1 MTIPACFA
9 DMNADCTCPLHG
21 PGKPL
26 PQMMLHCLLNDK
38 LETMKDMQEYFIQ
51 KGAKFSGVMTTIHT
65 DERDINSDNKVRYD
79 MLSLL
84 LVMKRIEG
92 AKELVKAGVH
102 PVSGGNPKDEKLDV
116 VPMFQEYY
124 EHGTNEFIRWVF
136 KDYIPQHPKIKLKP
150 LTQRLIDI
158 IVSMKEKDKEN
169 GRWKLH
175 KRTAAHAILT
185 SGHQETIEH
194 LIQRGEAKGL
204 DLLGEQ
210 TCTGQTALHHAAEN
224 NDQTSVDILLQL

>member
-1 MTIPACFA
+1 MSQMI
-9 DMNADCTCPLHG
+9 LHY
-21 PGKPL
+21 
-26 PQMMLHCLLNDK
+26 LLNDRF
-38 LETMKDMQEYFIQ
+38 EAMKDMQKYFTN
-51 KGAKFSGVMTTIHT
+51 KGANLSGVIATIHT
-65 DERDINSDNKVRYD
+65 DEHDMDGDKVQFDI
-79 MLSLL
+79 LSLL
-84 LVMKRIEG
+84 LVMKKIDC
-92 AKELVKAGVH
+92 AKELVKAGFD
-102 PVSGGNPKDEKLDV
+102 PVNGGNPESEKLDV

-124 EHGTNEFIRWVF
+124 KHGTNEFIRWMF
-136 KDYIPQHPKIKLKP
+136 HDYVPHKIKLKP

-175 KRTAAHAILT
+175 KRTATHAILT

>member
-1 MTIPACFA
+1 MTDITCFTGK
-9 DMNADCTCPLHG
+9 NADCSCALHG
-21 PGKPL
+21 PGTPL
-26 PQMMLHCLLNDK
+26 PQMGVHCLLNDK
-38 LETMKDMQEYFIQ
+38 PDVFMRMCEYFTQ
-51 KGAKFSGVMTTIHT
+51 KGAIYSAVITTIYMGEH
-65 DERDINSDNKVRYD
+65 DIDKVRYD
-79 MLSLL
+79 ILSLL
-84 LVMKRIEG
+84 LAMKKINY
-92 AKELVKAGVH
+92 AKQLVKTGVD
-102 PVSGGNPKDEKLDV
+102 PVSGGNPEGEKLDV

-124 EHGTNEFIRWVF
+124 EHGTNEFIHWVF
-136 KDYIPQHPKIKLKP
+136 NDYIPQQPKIKLKP

-210 TCTGQTALHHAAEN
+210 TCTGKTALHHVAEN
-224 NDQTSVDILLQL
+224 NDQKSVDILLQL